1 MISKLKILGI
11 WRAGEKTVPCCS
23 CRGLVGPSLVPSTHV
38 RQLTATATPGPGS
51 AALLVPT
58 GPCTPC
64 TLPSLYTSRKVHR
77 YRTTTCDA
85 CNVLVKGG
93 GATGRTGQGSDVSV
107 VIREDELASDF
118 QKFTRQPESKT
129 GLFRC
134 LPKRCRSDHRVG
146 NVLNK
151 LNRNGVGRGV
161 TQAGMTAGLR
171 KILLVNI

>member
-1 MISKLKILGI
+1 MINKLKILGI

-64 TLPSLYTSRKVHR
+64 TLPSLYPSRKVHR

-129 GLFRC
+129 GGGWRSVQVSSQEMQVRPQGGQC
-134 LPKRCRSDHRVG
+134 PEQTEPKWGGKGCNASWDDG
-146 NVLNK
+146 W
-151 LNRNGVGRGV
+151 
-161 TQAGMTAGLR
+161 T
-171 KILLVNI
+171 